1 MGIDFR
7 DLLFNVCTHYRSSRE
22 DSSLLREI
30 REPVWSY
37 IRDVCSSFSAW
48 DCNACFSQ
56 IFEKRTFGYLNAE
69 EESLF
74 TTLRTFDSSCSSCS
88 NFVTLNSS
96 ILFTVVTAYGLNQL
110 GLDSN
115 IWPLFVT
122 EMHTNPGRLNN
133 CANCDLLKLLSLC

>member
-1 MGIDFR
+1 MGIDFT

-30 REPVWSY
+30 REPVGTY
-37 IRDVCSSFSAW
+37 IIDVCSSFS
-48 DCNACFSQ
+48 ACFSQ

-88 NFVTLNSS
+88 NFVTLNSN
-96 ILFTVVTAYGLNQL
+96 ILLTVVK
-110 GLDSN
+110 
-115 IWPLFVT
+115 I
-122 EMHTNPGRLNN
+122 GRAS
-133 CANCDLLKLLSLC
+133 CRERV